1 MDPFI
6 VSAPDLLQG
15 LGTTVLLGVTSFVLG
30 LLLGGAIALARL
42 SRFRALNAAA
52 IGDVSVFRGTPL
64 LIQIMLVYYG
74 LPQLGL
80 RILPVPSAIV
90 TFTLYAAAHLSESL
104 RAGLLAVEKGQ
115 WEAAT
120 SLGMTQVRSLRRIIG
135 PQALRNAVPAI
146 GGRFITLMKDT
157 SLASVITVVEVTR
170 VAEST
175 GSSSFRYI
183 EAFLTAALV
192 YWCLNGVLSIAQ
204 LLLERRMRRACT

>member
-6 VSAPDLLQG
+6 VSAPTLLQG
-15 LGTTVLLGVTSFVLG
+15 LGTTILLGVTSFALG
-30 LLLGGAIALARL
+30 LLLGGVIALARL
-42 SRFRALNAAA
+42 SRFRVLNAAA
-52 IGDVSVFRGTPL
+52 VGYVSLFRGTPL

-80 RILPVPSAIV
+80 RILPIPSAIV
-90 TFTLYAAAHLSESL
+90 TFTLYAAAYLSESL
-104 RAGLLAVEKGQ
+104 RVGVLAVEKGQ

-120 SLGMTQVRSLRRIIG
+120 SLGMTSGRSLRRVIA
-135 PQALRNAVPAI
+135 PQALRNAAPEI
-146 GGRFITLMKDT
+146 GGRFISLMKDT
-157 SLASVITVVEVTR
+157 SLASVITVVELTR

-192 YWCLNGVLSIAQ
+192 YWCINGVLSLTQ
-204 LLLERRMRRACT
+204 LMLERRMRRAYA